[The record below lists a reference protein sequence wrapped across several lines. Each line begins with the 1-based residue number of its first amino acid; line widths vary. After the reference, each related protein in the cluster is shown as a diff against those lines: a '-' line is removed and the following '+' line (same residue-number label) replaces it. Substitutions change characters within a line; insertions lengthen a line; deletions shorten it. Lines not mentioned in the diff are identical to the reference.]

1 MKLILNI
8 TLLFLLIL
16 SSNILPSY
24 STDIQGEIGKDRL
37 WTEDD
42 SPYIIKDTVTIGE
55 SARLVIE
62 EGVQVH
68 FDKSYGL
75 VINGVLI
82 AMGSADEPIVFT
94 SSAPVFPAKGDW
106 EGIYFTDSS
115 QNELCVLE
123 HCIVEYA
130 QVGIRCRDASP
141 RIFDSI
147 VRENL
152 QYGIRCED
160 SSPILIHNI
169 ISENGQI
176 KQGAGISLY
185 GPNTAPIISY
195 NIISSNQS
203 AGILARYMTAP
214 KSVNFN
220 TIVNNS
226 THGIYCI
233 DRNQWQEIT
242 NSNLYGNGQYDI
254 SNRQLTDVSAPNNYW
269 GLDTTLELTK
279 VKTASINLTRLY
291 DYFDQDRFGKIIYD
305 NWRSEYID
313 IEREYGNRKQKL
325 AELYRLGNIKQIESH
340 RMSAN
345 YSSKSRGY
353 IVYVY
358 LGGDK
363 VLIDYNK
370 SDNIENGTTYEVQ
383 RDGMNIGKIEVTRL
397 YEKTAE
403 ATVINAQHSPLIKGV
418 RGLLQRGD
426 RITFKP
432 IVILSDEL
440 WLTSTRGKD
449 NWKSYQ
455 LSASERRY
463 WESSEILKDS
473 EAKPT
478 KAMRE
483 FMESSG
489 AKIIWN
495 HSALGRG
502 KVYFRHN
509 FEVGRKPSEAT
520 LRVIAANPCEIYLNE
535 QWVGSANP
543 NRRLPDVSGQV
554 RLTAKNNQVAKFN
567 VITQLASKVN
577 VVAIMV
583 DRNTASNTPVGLL
596 CELVIR

>member
-1 MKLILNI
+1 M
-8 TLLFLLIL
+8 
-16 SSNILPSY
+16 PSY

-42 SPYIIKDTVTIGE
+42 SPYIIKDTVTIGK

-62 EGVQVH
+62 EGVQVR
-68 FDKSYGL
+68 FNEGCGL
-75 VINGVLI
+75 VINGALI
-82 AMGSADEPIVFT
+82 AMGSADKPIVFT
-94 SSAPVFPAKGDW
+94 SNAVIPAKGDW

-254 SNRQLTDVSAPNNYW
+254 SNRQLTDVSAPSNYW
-269 GLDTTLELTK
+269 GLDTTLELAK
-279 VKTASINLTRLY
+279 VKTSSVNLTRIY
-291 DYFDQDRFGKIIYD
+291 DFFDQDRFGKIIYD

-313 IEREYGNRKQKL
+313 VEGEYDNQKKEL
-325 AELYRLGNIKQIESH
+325 TDLYRLRNIRQTKSH
-340 RMSAN
+340 RTSAN
-345 YSSKSRGY
+345 YSSRSRGY

-358 LGGDK
+358 LGGER

-370 SDNIENGTTYEVQ
+370 SDNIENGATYEVQ
-383 RDGMNIGKIEVTRL
+383 RDGLKFGKIKVTKL

-403 ATVINAQHSPLIKGV
+403 ATVINAQKP
-418 RGLLQRGD
+418 LQRGD
-426 RITFKP
+426 RITFEP
-432 IVILSDEL
+432 IVVLSDEL